1 MGLLLFV
8 VYLIEKVEVFV
19 DSLKSLSTFT
29 LILFF
34 IFTMIYV
41 FLWLNDEKRLL
52 ERFGAKL
59 KKWSKIALVTGI
71 TSGVIATLMPTKNFI
86 YIAVGLKVGQEIIQY
101 KNINTMMDKS
111 IRALELKLD
120 NVIKELDVDNI
131 KNEIEEG
138 VKAKAN
144 ETVDEIK
151 AQVVQAIQ

>member
-8 VYLIEKVEVFV
+8 VYLIEKIDAFV
-19 DSLKSLSTFT
+19 DSLKSLSTLT

-34 IFTMIYV
+34 IFTMIYA

-52 ERFGAKL
+52 ERFGVKL
-59 KKWSKIALVTGI
+59 KKWSKIALITGI
-71 TSGVIATLMPTKNFI
+71 TSGVIAILMPTKNFI

-120 NVIKELDVDNI
+120 SVIKELDVDNI
-131 KNEIEEG
+131 KSEIEEG

-144 ETVDEIK
+144 ETIDEIK
-151 AQVVQAIQ
+151 AQVVQTIQ